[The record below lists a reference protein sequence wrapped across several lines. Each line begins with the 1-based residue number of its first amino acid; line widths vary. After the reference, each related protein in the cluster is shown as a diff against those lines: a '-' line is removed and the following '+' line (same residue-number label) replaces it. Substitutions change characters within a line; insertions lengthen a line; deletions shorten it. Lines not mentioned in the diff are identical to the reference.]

1 MMVRKRFSEF
11 FRKHAMKIIDF
22 KNIKM
27 RLLIKEQQESNKNA
41 KICYIYKEKFEN
53 KYLKDCKVI
62 NIYIYKYINIVKLE
76 IIVIIRESI
85 EVLRIAYV
93 T

>member
-11 FRKHAMKIIDF
+11 FRKHAMKRIDF

-62 NIYIYKYINIVKLE
+62 YIYI
-76 IIVIIRESI
+76 
-85 EVLRIAYV
+85 
-93 T
+93 

>member
-1 MMVRKRFSEF
+1 MSTIYSFRIIEYKYVVYRGKDCMKRFSEF

-41 KICYIYKEKFEN
+41 KICYIYKEKF
-53 KYLKDCKVI
+53 
-62 NIYIYKYINIVKLE
+62 
-76 IIVIIRESI
+76 
-85 EVLRIAYV
+85 
-93 T
+93 

>member
-62 NIYIYKYINIVKLE
+62 YIYIYIYIYI
-76 IIVIIRESI
+76 
-85 EVLRIAYV
+85 
-93 T
+93 